1 MLSHTEQMD
10 EIGSSDEIDKL
21 ERWTL
26 SGAQWRVLQRTAGQV
41 TIAMITCTGGEEVD
55 RFTSSD
61 AALLGWLGE
70 RHSSEDD

>member
-1 MLSHTEQMD
+1 MD
-10 EIGSSDEIDKL
+10 ENGSSDEINKL

-26 SGAQWRVLQRTAGQV
+26 SGAQWRVVQRTTERV

-61 AALLGWLGE
+61 AVLLAWLGE
-70 RHSSEDD
+70 RQSSEDD